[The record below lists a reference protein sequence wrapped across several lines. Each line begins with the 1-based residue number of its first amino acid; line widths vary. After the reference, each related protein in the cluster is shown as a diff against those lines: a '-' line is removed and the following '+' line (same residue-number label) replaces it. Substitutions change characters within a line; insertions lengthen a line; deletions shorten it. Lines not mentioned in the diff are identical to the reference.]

1 MLTDTSS
8 SLLRSG
14 SSSLKTETKK
24 NNNKMHFLVPLCHFV
39 QQNECH
45 KMKREPGRHT
55 SKTNDLRSRLNS
67 KGMFQNLLYFN

>member
-45 KMKREPGRHT
+45 KMKRERGEGGTPPKQIICA
-55 SKTNDLRSRLNS
+55 SK
-67 KGMFQNLLYFN
+67 FAIF

>member
-24 NNNKMHFLVPLCHFV
+24 NNKMHFLVPLCHFV

-45 KMKREPGRHT
+45 KMKRE
-55 SKTNDLRSRLNS
+55 
-67 KGMFQNLLYFN
+67 